1 MQSDEIFT
9 EVAAAHGAKAL
20 QISVGDIHFDVS
32 LHAILAYHPKNGRM
46 KRKRM
51 QFETKNARNQMLA
64 TWRNELS
71 AAAQIAHM
79 SEHVCFPHGSAQ
91 RISTG
96 NSSLQMAQVNGG
108 ASILNTPA
116 RAVSTAA
123 TAARPALAKRCSA
136 EAVTPAPAV
145 AAVALAIVTV
155 LESLTDL

>member
-1 MQSDEIFT
+1 MKSSLKSPQHTGQRRCKSPSVTFT
-9 EVAAAHGAKAL
+9 SMFLCTQFSHT
-20 QISVGDIHFDVS
+20 
-32 LHAILAYHPKNGRM
+32 ILKNGRM

-51 QFETKNARNQMLA
+51 QFETKNARNKMLA
-64 TWRNELS
+64 TWMNELS

-145 AAVALAIVTV
+145 AVVALAIVTV